1 MIPPAAQPS
10 AGIATETA
18 PPLVS
23 ETEGRANDE
32 ATALLRDLVA
42 WGASTQG
49 AINAVAALVTT
60 FGTSGP
66 GVWDTAALLT
76 IVEEGTLEDNRRE
89 PHLALPVT
97 ASRMVTELATGL
109 GLDWGE
115 FQGLVVAVFHE
126 GFERSLPPPVVVAGL
141 SEHGYAHAAACE
153 GRTGAPC
160 PVDEIVGLVAE
171 QQQGDYE
178 RRGHIYCDGY
188 RSTQPECVPFAEC
201 ASAYDSAFDAQDEA
215 AEARGNAEALHARS
229 IAMAEEGYADE
240 DRGIRAAREAED
252 AERRAVAEDEEVAA
266 AWQEHELCIAKVY
279 GATTA
284 IAYRAFVPGR

>member
-1 MIPPAAQPS
+1 M
-10 AGIATETA
+10 
-18 PPLVS
+18 VS

-42 WGASTQG
+42 WGANTQG

-66 GVWDTAALLT
+66 GVWDTATLLT
-76 IVEEGTLEDNRRE
+76 ILEDSSIWY
-89 PHLALPVT
+89 HDDYLALPVP
-97 ASRMVTELATGL
+97 ASRMITELATGL

-178 RRGHIYCDGY
+178 RRGHIYCDGN

-201 ASAYDSAFDAQDEA
+201 ASAYASAFDAQDEA

-229 IAMAEEGYADE
+229 IAIAEEGYADE

-252 AERRAVAEDEEVAA
+252 AERRADAEDEEVAA

>member
-1 MIPPAAQPS
+1 MS
-10 AGIATETA
+10 D
-18 PPLVS
+18 
-23 ETEGRANDE
+23 TEGRGNDD

-49 AINAVAALVTT
+49 AINAVAALFTT

-76 IVEEGTLEDNRRE
+76 IVEEGTIEDNRRA
-89 PHLALPVT
+89 PHFALPVT
-97 ASRMVTELATGL
+97 ASRMVTELAMGL

-115 FQGLVVAVFHE
+115 FQSLIVAVFHE
-126 GFERSLPPPVVVAGL
+126 VFERSLPPPVVVAGL

-160 PVDEIVGLVAE
+160 PIDEVVGLVSE

-178 RRGHIYCDGY
+178 RRGHIYCEGD
-188 RSTQPECVPFAEC
+188 RSTRPECVPFAGC
-201 ASAYDSAFDAQDEA
+201 ASAYASAFDAQDEA
-215 AEARGNAEALHARS
+215 AEARTWADELHARS
-229 IAMAEEGYADE
+229 VALAEEGYADE
-240 DRGIRAAREAED
+240 EVGIGAAREAED
-252 AERRAVAEDEEVAA
+252 AERRAETEDEELAA
-266 AWQEHELCIAKVY
+266 AWQAHELCIAKVY